1 MDDCEE
7 IQFRAASGM
16 NVQARSI
23 DPNHSYNNMGDCE
36 EIQFKAAKR
45 KSSESSAGSSCA
57 KRSCSDLSLFP
68 VHQHHQHHQPQQ
80 SPQTSFSAAD
90 HSHSC
95 QQHTH
100 MMSSVCSIFS
110 SARVRRGSSESR
122 SSSMIHQQTNGARAH
137 STSSLAPPPESST
150 SPNFSLPR
158 STMFSMIA
166 SSNPKSQ
173 PSIFLPSCT
182 APQPPKPSIF
192 LPSAPASQAPQPFFS
207 VSRMLEHNQQEQEQK
222 EHPPQQ
228 TNQSFS
234 TTNMSSLRQDNIY
247 LEQQQQQQKDKSLSA
262 EANPSAFH
270 EMLMGRNASLSNVFR
285 YQPRAECNPKS
296 SIFHTPANTISS
308 NNNHAMS
315 LSDLTASGVPRTKN
329 VAGCS
334 DMKVITN
341 SSMPSA
347 SLLTALSSWQALKSQ
362 VSTASTQHPPSD
374 DCGGLYGVA
383 INTKQL
389 TSQGPAYNISTQKTP
404 SEASHSRSL
413 GCEDNMDQGCED
425 NMDQVM
431 ENEFDFSAH
440 SSCFTADSAFSDEP
454 QSWELSLDQ
463 GINTY
468 GISQSF
474 VSPAALEQ
482 EMLGGG
488 SSLVPEDSA
497 GELPTLSPG
506 PGLFHPDLRHTQLMP
521 PSETLHGVSTVTAP
535 DGTVRCLSDRDSS
548 CVNSLKDPLR
558 DSLQDSRRD
567 SFRDSICSRISLNSN
582 YSSLTFATAG
592 TNATRKP
599 RVRRRNAIVGPL
611 MFGLGD
617 TAEGEE
623 NDQFSF

>member
-1 MDDCEE
+1 MDDC
-7 IQFRAASGM
+7 
-16 NVQARSI
+16 
-23 DPNHSYNNMGDCE
+23 D
-36 EIQFKAAKR
+36 EIQFKATKR
-45 KSSESSAGSSCA
+45 KSSESSASSSSA

-68 VHQHHQHHQPQQ
+68 VHQHHQHHQTQQ
-80 SPQTSFSAAD
+80 SPQTSFSAAAD
-90 HSHSC
+90 RSHSC

-100 MMSSVCSIFS
+100 IMSPLCSIFS

-122 SSSMIHQQTNGARAH
+122 SSSMIHQQTHGAKAH
-137 STSSLAPPPESST
+137 STSSLPLPPESSK
-150 SPNFSLPR
+150 SSNFSLPR

-173 PSIFLPSCT
+173 PSIFLPSAP
-182 APQPPKPSIF
+182 APQPPQPSMF
-192 LPSAPASQAPQPFFS
+192 LPSETASHPPQPFFS
-207 VSRMLEHNQQEQEQK
+207 VSRMLEHNQQDQEQK
-222 EHPPQQ
+222 EHPAQQ
-228 TNQSFS
+228 KEQPFS
-234 TTNMSSLRQDNIY
+234 TTNLSSLRQDNIY
-247 LEQQQQQQKDKSLSA
+247 LEQQQQHKEKSLSA
-262 EANPSAFH
+262 EANLSGFH
-270 EMLMGRNASLSNVFR
+270 GMLMGRNASLSNVFR

-296 SIFHTPANTISS
+296 SMFYPPANTISS

-334 DMKVITN
+334 DMKIITN
-341 SSMPSA
+341 SSMPNT

-362 VSTASTQHPPSD
+362 VSTAPTQHPPSD

-383 INTKQL
+383 MNSTQL
-389 TSQGPAYNISTQKTP
+389 TSHGPAYNISTQKTP
-404 SEASHSRSL
+404 SEAPHSGSL
-413 GCEDNMDQGCED
+413 GCEDD
-425 NMDQVM
+425 MDQVM
-431 ENEFDFSAH
+431 ESEFDSSGH
-440 SSCFTADSAFSDEP
+440 SSCFTADSAFSEEPQSSAFSEEP

-463 GINTY
+463 GKNTY

-474 VSPAALEQ
+474 VSPAVLEQ

-506 PGLFHPDLRHTQLMP
+506 PVLFHPDRTHTQFTSP
-521 PSETLHGVSTVTAP
+521 FETLPGVSTVTSP
-535 DGTVRCLSDRDSS
+535 DGTVRCLSERDSS
-548 CVNSLKDPLR
+548 CVDSLKDPLR
-558 DSLQDSRRD
+558 DSLQESFRD

-599 RVRRRNAIVGPL
+599 KVRRRNAIVGPL
-611 MFGLGD
+611 MFGLGE
-617 TAEGEE
+617 TPEREE

>member
-7 IQFRAASGM
+7 NQFR
-16 NVQARSI
+16 
-23 DPNHSYNNMGDCE
+23 
-36 EIQFKAAKR
+36 AAKR

-90 HSHSC
+90 HSQSC
-95 QQHTH
+95 QQKTH
-100 MMSSVCSIFS
+100 MMSPLCSIFS

-137 STSSLAPPPESST
+137 STPSLAPPPESST
-150 SPNFSLPR
+150 SSNFSIPR

-182 APQPPKPSIF
+182 APQPPQPSIF
-192 LPSAPASQAPQPFFS
+192 LPSATASQAPQPFFS
-207 VSRMLEHNQQEQEQK
+207 VSRMLEHNQQEQKQK

-234 TTNMSSLRQDNIY
+234 TKNMSSLRQDNMY

-296 SIFHTPANTISS
+296 SIFYPPAKTISS

-329 VAGCS
+329 VAVCS

-383 INTKQL
+383 INSKQF

-413 GCEDNMDQGCED
+413 GCEDRED

-431 ENEFDFSAH
+431 ENELDSSTHSSCFTASHPRSLGCEDNMDQVIENEFDSSAH
-440 SSCFTADSAFSDEP
+440 SSCFTADSAFSDSDEP

-463 GINTY
+463 GKNTY

-535 DGTVRCLSDRDSS
+535 DGTVSCLSDRDSS

-558 DSLQDSRRD
+558 DSLQDSFRD

-617 TAEGEE
+617 TPEREE